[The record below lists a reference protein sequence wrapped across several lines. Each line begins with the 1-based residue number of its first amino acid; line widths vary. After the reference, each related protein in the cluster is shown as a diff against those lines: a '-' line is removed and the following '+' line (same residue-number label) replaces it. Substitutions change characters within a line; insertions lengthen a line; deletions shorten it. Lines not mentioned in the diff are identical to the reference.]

1 MNLRKKENL
10 SLLCQPT
17 QIISS
22 LIYPSCQEKTQ
33 NFNQKKSYEAAA
45 RDEITGSCGWGMR
58 EVAVDSL
65 CVSPFG
71 QCFSQGPGRKQMA
84 PSKVG
89 KKASL
94 MKALFTKVWKDLREF
109 SKKMAKHLGLET
121 LELEAAHSWGFRE
134 ETQSYPNHCQQR
146 KSWGIS
152 THLSSY
158 ALNSSHCL

>member
-1 MNLRKKENL
+1 MNVRKKENL

-17 QIISS
+17 KITSS
-22 LIYPSCQEKTQ
+22 LIYSSCQEKTQ

-45 RDEITGSCGWGMR
+45 GDELTGNCGWGMR
-58 EVAVDSL
+58 EVAVGSL

-71 QCFSQGPGRKQMA
+71 QCSSQGPSRKQMA

-94 MKALFTKVWKDLREF
+94 MKALFTKELNELRELA
-109 SKKMAKHLGLET
+109 KKMGMKHWNWKLHIAGASGKKLILT
-121 LELEAAHSWGFRE
+121 
-134 ETQSYPNHCQQR
+134 PNHCQQR

-158 ALNSSHCL
+158 ALNSCHYL